1 MGKRAGSTRPASR
14 TKPPGRTG
22 RREALR
28 PGEPG
33 ATGPGVAEAGA
44 AVRDAVEG
52 LARLAEAFERRRRQ
66 LVREIGLS
74 DAQLRVLEEIARDDF
89 MPSLFAR
96 RRACSP
102 AAVSRTL
109 RQLQDGGFVRAAVA
123 AADGRQ
129 REYALTARG
138 RRLMERLRARRLAA
152 LDAVWRDLPADEL
165 ARFGAFGQR
174 LADRLDAYAE
184 RVAEGD

>member
-1 MGKRAGSTRPASR
+1 MAKPGSSGRA
-14 TKPPGRTG
+14 G
-22 RREALR
+22 RRERR
-28 PGEPG
+28 PGRALARAP
-33 ATGPGVAEAGA
+33 ASAP
-44 AVRDAVEG
+44 VREAVEG
-52 LARLAEAFERRRRQ
+52 LARLADAFERRRRQ
-66 LVREIGLS
+66 LVRELGLT
-74 DAQLRVLEEIARDDF
+74 DAQLRVLEEIARDEF

-109 RQLQDGGFVRAAVA
+109 RQLQESGLVSVA
-123 AADGRQ
+123 AADRDGRQ
-129 REYALTARG
+129 REYALTPSG

-174 LADRLDAYAE
+174 LADRLDAYADG
-184 RVAEGD
+184 VAAHD